1 MGDEI
6 LALITASTTDEATR
20 IGTILVEEH
29 LAACVNVV
37 PGVQSLFYWE
47 GKARDEREALLI
59 VKSRLPLFERLIA
72 RVKSVHTYT
81 VPEIIALPIIAGSRD
96 YLDWLHETTR
106 E

>member
-6 LALITASTTDEATR
+6 LALITASTTDEAAR
-20 IGTILVEEH
+20 IGAVLVEER
-29 LAACVNVV
+29 LAACVSIV

-59 VKSRLPLFERLIA
+59 VKSRLPLFERLTT
-72 RVKSVHTYT
+72 RVKSIHSYT

-106 E
+106 D

>member
-6 LALITASTTDEATR
+6 LALITASTTDEAAR
-20 IGTILVEEH
+20 IGTVLVEER
-29 LAACVNVV
+29 LAACVNII

-59 VKSRLPLFERLIA
+59 VKSRLPLFERLMA
-72 RVKSVHTYT
+72 RVKSIHSYT
-81 VPEIIALPIIAGSRD
+81 VPEIIALPIIGGSRE